1 MLIYKK
7 KKKKNKEYTLESY
20 KKFRLDLPLEKTIIK
35 GAKTVLFEAFVREL
49 IVVSKLSSG
58 LFVYILEQATSYSL
72 EQFSWRVA
80 DLSASRLA
88 ESVRIH
94 QANERQRGGEYCGF
108 SRTLY
113 GYKLKWQ
120 ETDQEAAFDVPVSFV
135 LQERSLYQGL
145 PAGRYLSTVKLRYPS
160 LLIITIWSH
169 RFFDSLFIHYSYFFI
184 HYYVF

>member
-1 MLIYKK
+1 MVIRESFEKNRIYLEPSRRIYFQTVLIYK
-7 KKKKNKEYTLESY
+7 KEYTLESY

-58 LFVYILEQATSYSL
+58 LFVYILGQATSYSL

-108 SRTLY
+108 SGTLY
-113 GYKLKWQ
+113 GYKLK
-120 ETDQEAAFDVPVSFV
+120 
-135 LQERSLYQGL
+135 
-145 PAGRYLSTVKLRYPS
+145 
-160 LLIITIWSH
+160 
-169 RFFDSLFIHYSYFFI
+169 
-184 HYYVF
+184 